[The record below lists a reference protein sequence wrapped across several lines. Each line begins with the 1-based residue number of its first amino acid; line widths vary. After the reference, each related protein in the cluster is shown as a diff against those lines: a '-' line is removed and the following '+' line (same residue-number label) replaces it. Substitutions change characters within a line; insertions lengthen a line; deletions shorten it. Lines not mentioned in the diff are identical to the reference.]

1 MKKNEKSRRRSATA
15 GKVAYGVFVL
25 SLSGIL
31 VKVIGLLFKIP
42 LTNMIGESG
51 MGYFNSAYTV
61 YSFFYILSTAGLPI
75 ALSIMISSSRQKQIQ
90 KRVFNTA
97 LALFALMG
105 VLLSCLM
112 LLGAGLLSDFISNP
126 DAVYSIM
133 TMAPCLLFVCIA
145 SAYRGYFQGCQSMLQ
160 TALSQLIEAAGKL
173 ILGMLL
179 ALWAIRRGFSSPI
192 VAAFAV
198 LGITLGSGI
207 SMLYLVVAR
216 RFFRGDALDAN
227 ESEGEENTKVR
238 TILKKLIK
246 LSVPITA
253 SSAVLSLS
261 GLLDLAVV
269 MRRLQQTGYS
279 AELANALY
287 GNYTSLAVPLFNMP
301 AVLITPISC
310 ALVPYIAK
318 AISTG
323 ERKKAISGAQN
334 CLKYATIIGI
344 ASSVGLSVLSEP
356 ILRLIFSDTLAK
368 SAAPLLSILAI
379 SVIFVAY
386 TNVTVS
392 IMQSSGFMLLP
403 IASMATGGVI
413 KLVGAWFFV
422 GNFGIAGAPMSTLL
436 CYLTMSVINFALL
449 DSKLNIR
456 INIARMIFI
465 PLVASLC
472 CALSASFTYIVLEG
486 KMHSAACL
494 PAIVIG
500 GAVYLALL
508 FVFGYIKKEELQR
521 LPIVRKFAGKAE

>member
-1 MKKNEKSRRRSATA
+1 MYMKKNEKSRRRSATA

-334 CLKYATIIGI
+334 CLKYDNYRNSLLGGAFGALGT
-344 ASSVGLSVLSEP
+344 
-356 ILRLIFSDTLAK
+356 DTE
-368 SAAPLLSILAI
+368 
-379 SVIFVAY
+379 AY
-386 TNVTVS
+386 
-392 IMQSSGFMLLP
+392 IQRY
-403 IASMATGGVI
+403 
-413 KLVGAWFFV
+413 
-422 GNFGIAGAPMSTLL
+422 FG
-436 CYLTMSVINFALL
+436 
-449 DSKLNIR
+449 K
-456 INIARMIFI
+456 
-465 PLVASLC
+465 
-472 CALSASFTYIVLEG
+472 
-486 KMHSAACL
+486 
-494 PAIVIG
+494 IG
-500 GAVYLALL
+500 GAVALNIGNLGDFCRLHQRYAINYAVLRLYAAANCFNGDRRGNKACRSVVFCRQFRHCGSADVNSSML
-508 FVFGYIKKEELQR
+508 FDNVCY
-521 LPIVRKFAGKAE
+521 